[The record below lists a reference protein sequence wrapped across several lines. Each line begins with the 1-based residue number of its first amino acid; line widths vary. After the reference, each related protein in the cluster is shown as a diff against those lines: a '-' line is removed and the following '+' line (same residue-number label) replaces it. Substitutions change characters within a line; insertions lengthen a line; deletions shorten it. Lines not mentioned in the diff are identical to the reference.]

1 MAGYDVEAW
10 SDFAVMLG
18 GAFAALAGLL
28 FVAVSINVREIV
40 GTAGLP
46 ARALEALVLLVT
58 PLVVAVVL
66 LVPGQSRRVVGAE
79 LVVAALAVGSVLVL
93 QDRRSRVDDVHSPRG
108 SRLFRVTVDG
118 VVFAS
123 VAAAGATVLAGAGGG
138 LYWLVPTTLAALLGG
153 LTNAW
158 VLLIEILR

>member
-1 MAGYDVEAW
+1 MTGYDVARW

-46 ARALEALVLLVT
+46 ARALQTLVLFTT
-58 PLVVAVVL
+58 PLVAAIVL
-66 LVPGQSRRVVGAE
+66 LVPDQSRRLVGAE
-79 LVVAALAVGSVLVL
+79 LLVAAVVVGVVLAR
-93 QDRRSRVDDVHSPRG
+93 QHRRSRSDFQAPFG
-108 SRLFRVTVDG
+108 SRFFRVLVDG
-118 VVFAS
+118 VVFA
-123 VAAAGATVLAGAGGG
+123 ALGAAGATLIAGAGGG
-138 LYWLVPTTLAALLGG
+138 LYWLVPATLAALAGG

-158 VLLIEILR
+158 VLLVEILR